1 MLIPQLGNNTRSRLW
16 LAQQEESV
24 AKRALL
30 QQMNATLPKIKP
42 KRSSCK
48 PCKTYKRAYFPHTKH
63 TDSAVKVTHTLPS
76 HLITTTLLLS
86 HHSPSNAVVT
96 SHHHHSSPPPPP
108 HSAAPPQPYP
118 AAQYSTFQGVSNY
131 PSPPR
136 DPHPAIGF
144 PHPVPPR
151 GAADHSAPHPPYY
164 LHGYQA
170 VPVAEGRPVQEPR
183 LGCCGLGCGWCLFIL
198 GFLLA
203 AIRPIPIPSK
213 FRSSTS
219 QFPPKLKQL
228 FKTMIPKS
236 VPRTPFHRK
245 TPHRPLPPPFPPP
258 PPPDPKD
265 SAILIRFR
273 HKDWLTPKEATA
285 LANSLTNPSSAL
297 TLLSLYSSRKD
308 YLPTETFSIS
318 IITNFS
324 RANLPHA
331 LQGFIEALDLSG
343 FSDDFFFALIKHYA
357 HSFNRID
364 KAVNTLFAMPTKFK
378 CLPSTRTF
386 NFVLNVLVS
395 SRFYEVAH
403 EVYAAAP
410 RLGVE
415 VDACCLNILIKGLCG
430 CGKLEDAFK
439 VFDEFPQLGCEPN
452 VRTFATLMHGL
463 CEKGD
468 VDGAFG
474 LLERMENCGVG
485 ADVVVFNVLI
495 SGLRK
500 QGRVDEAKQVL
511 ERLMM
516 EKGCDPNGGSYQ
528 EVVYGLLDN
537 ERFKE
542 AKEIMER
549 MVLMGFGPS
558 FMSYKVL
565 VKGMSEKGV
574 VGEVDWAVR
583 QMMKQRFVPK
593 MGMWKQIVRC
603 VVSQDSRSS
612 TCAYLDSVLEG

>member
-1 MLIPQLGNNTRSRLW
+1 GLFSTHKTHGFSSQTHTRS
-16 LAQQEESV
+16 
-24 AKRALL
+24 
-30 QQMNATLPKIKP
+30 T
-42 KRSSCK
+42 
-48 PCKTYKRAYFPHTKH
+48 
-63 TDSAVKVTHTLPS
+63 
-76 HLITTTLLLS
+76 
-86 HHSPSNAVVT
+86 VT
-96 SHHHHSSPPPPP
+96 SHHHPPSNAAVTSYHRHSSLPPPP

-118 AAQYSTFQGVSNY
+118 AAQYGTFQGVSNY
-131 PSPPR
+131 PPPPR

-144 PHPVPPR
+144 PHPVPPPTTR
-151 GAADHSAPHPPYY
+151 LLILLITLMATKQFLLDFDMISSLTLIKVMQLLKEDLYENPALVAAGA
-164 LHGYQA
+164 
-170 VPVAEGRPVQEPR
+170 
-183 LGCCGLGCGWCLFIL
+183 C
-198 GFLLA
+198 FLLA

-219 QFPPKLKQL
+219 QFPPKLKLL

-245 TPHRPLPPPFPPP
+245 TPNRPLPPPFPPP

-285 LANSLTNPSSAL
+285 LANSLTNPSSAV

-331 LQGFIEALDLSG
+331 LQGFIETLDLSE

-357 HSFNRID
+357 HCFNRID

-474 LLERMENCGVG
+474 LLERMENFGVG

-500 QGRVDEAKQVL
+500 QGRVDEAKKVL

-528 EVVYGLLDN
+528 EVAYGLLDN
-537 ERFKE
+537 ERFEE

-565 VKGMSEKGV
+565 VKGMCEKGV
-574 VGEVDWAVR
+574 VVEVDWAVR